1 MSTPNTLPLN
11 SAHVALQF
19 SRRGDLSAAQF
30 LYGEVARRMDERLRL
45 VRLQPEHILDAG
57 CGAGQQIA
65 LLHHRYPSARYIGQD
80 HTSSLL
86 GRAQQESKKY
96 FSTGWRQKLAQWR
109 GTSASTEWL
118 TTDLAHTD
126 FFTSAI
132 ENDGRIYVNDS
143 HIFFAL

>member
-45 VRLQPEHILDAG
+45 VRLQPEQVLDAG

-65 LLHHRYPSARYIGQD
+65 LLHQRYPTARYIGQD

-86 GRAQQESKKY
+86 GHAQQESKKY
-96 FSTGWRQKLAQWR
+96 FSTGWRT
-109 GTSASTEWL
+109 G
-118 TTDLAHTD
+118 
-126 FFTSAI
+126 
-132 ENDGRIYVNDS
+132 
-143 HIFFAL
+143 

>member
-45 VRLQPEHILDAG
+45 VRLQPEQILDAG

-65 LLHHRYPSARYIGQD
+65 LLHQRYPTARYIGQD
-80 HTSSLL
+80 H
-86 GRAQQESKKY
+86 SKSPKNI
-96 FSTGWRQKLAQWR
+96 FLRVGGKRLHN
-109 GTSASTEWL
+109 G
-118 TTDLAHTD
+118 LAHRL
-126 FFTSAI
+126 I
-132 ENDGRIYVNDS
+132 HNG
-143 HIFFAL
+143 